1 MHAELNIPWLP
12 KGLRS
17 PKNLFLVLVT
27 LLGFFTYFYRYW
39 DPPHVFWD
47 ENYHIASA
55 QKYLHG
61 VYFME
66 QHPPLGKLLVAL
78 GEKIVHPN
86 ERTDQFLG
94 TDYGTQFD
102 GISFAGYRLFSALFA
117 WLAAPLLY
125 LVFLKISKNP
135 LVAFLLSFL
144 YVFDNALIVHSRGAM
159 LEGPLIF
166 FCCGF
171 LLLFF
176 HLLDQEKMGDRKFLW
191 MSVAI
196 GAVFGLI
203 MTTKVLGLIFVL
215 LFGALLWK
223 MFPNLHRIGQ
233 FVVLSLLGFL
243 VVYVGV
249 WQTHF
254 ALGSTINP
262 ALPDQGYYQAS
273 QGYKNILAEGKNGSL
288 FSFPTMIADSLRFVG
303 HYNAG
308 APRLD
313 LCKRDENGSPFYFW
327 PFGARAI
334 NYRWETPNG
343 QEYRYLYLVANPVV
357 WWGAFA
363 SVVLA
368 GALLLLSYVTPLQH
382 AVKNRFLLTVFLGT
396 YASYMIA
403 ISRITRV
410 LYLYHYFIPLL
421 LSFVLF
427 ALMVDEIRSFGRRL
441 VTDRERIVALFGFG
455 ALAFAAFAFFSPLT
469 YYQPL
474 SDGQMQLR
482 SLVPLW
488 EVHCVKCQQESGLV
502 IPTK

>member
-1 MHAELNIPWLP
+1 MHADLNIPWLP
-12 KGLRS
+12 KSLRK

-27 LLGFFTYFYRYW
+27 LLGFFTYFFRYW

-78 GEKIVHPN
+78 GETIISPN
-86 ERTDQFLG
+86 ARTDQFLG
-94 TDYGTQFD
+94 TDYGTQFE
-102 GISFAGYRLFSALFA
+102 GISFAGYRFFSALFA

-125 LVFLKISKNP
+125 LIFLRISKNP

-159 LEGPLIF
+159 LEGPLMF
-166 FCCGF
+166 FSCGF

-176 HLLDQEKMGDRKFLW
+176 HLLDEKAMSNRKFMVL
-191 MSVAI
+191 SAAI

-203 MTTKVLGLIFVL
+203 LTTKVLGLIFI
-215 LFGALLWK
+215 LFFLALLWK
-223 MFPNLHRIGQ
+223 MFPNLNRIGQ
-233 FVVLSLLGFL
+233 FVVLSLGGFL
-243 VVYVGV
+243 VVYAGV

-273 QGYKNILAEGKNGSL
+273 QGYRDILAQGKNGSL
-288 FSFPTMIADSLRFVG
+288 LSFPIMLKDSLRFVG

-313 LCKRDENGSPFYFW
+313 LCKKDENGSPFYLW
-327 PFGARAI
+327 PLGARSI

-343 QEYRYLYLVANPVV
+343 QEYRYLYLVANPVI
-357 WWGAFA
+357 WWGATA

-368 GALLLLSYVTPLQH
+368 AALLLLSYVVPLQNPI
-382 AVKNRFLLTVFLGT
+382 KNRFLLTIFLGT
-396 YASYMIA
+396 YLSYMIA

-421 LSFVLF
+421 LSFILF
-427 ALMVDEIRSFGRRL
+427 ALMAEELRAFGRRMIG
-441 VTDRERIVALFGFG
+441 DRQRILALFGYG
-455 ALAFAAFAFFSPLT
+455 ALAFSAFVFWSPLS

-474 SDGQMQLR
+474 TDAQMARR
-482 SLVPLW
+482 SIFPIW
-488 EVHCVKCQQESGLV
+488 EVHCVKCQKESGIV
-502 IPTK
+502 IPNK